1 MCGISINGLHS
12 TWIKT
17 LFLICYIYI
26 FFFHLNLKLS
36 VWAGIKLRPYL
47 ESIPFEDI
55 FSEHLLAKA
64 TCLISYL
71 IAVYHSGVMK
81 IWKWKCEGIYGSDEL
96 KIWLL
101 RAITPSSTTCTDLL
115 WLQLSAA

>member
-17 LFLICYIYI
+17 LFLKKFAIYTFF

-55 FSEHLLAKA
+55 FSEH
-64 TCLISYL
+64 
-71 IAVYHSGVMK
+71 
-81 IWKWKCEGIYGSDEL
+81 
-96 KIWLL
+96 
-101 RAITPSSTTCTDLL
+101 
-115 WLQLSAA
+115 